1 LNIDSTHITLTFLP
15 EHTQFAED
23 FFRVYDLISQDF
35 VLKSEIHELKD
46 PKNRTCRFCN
56 FSYPKVTFNKKAHT
70 IPEFLGNTGSL
81 SDFECDTC
89 NKHFGKLEN
98 QLSNFIGAAITLN
111 RTKGKKKIPNSPSY
125 DKKIIAKKTNFLN
138 AKTAIEF
145 GSTENSPEKITFDEE
160 TNQYSVEFITQPFIP
175 YDVYKALLKLALGLL
190 PETDLKEFE
199 LAFQL
204 LQDTK
209 NRRFVKSEALSMQ
222 IHNLSAPFTYTGI
235 FLFKKRDI
243 TSDEPPLSLVL
254 FYGQFM
260 YQIFIPF
267 SWNYMKL
274 TNTKKISCP
283 LLPPILTEKDVTK
296 FHFTF
301 ETERLD
307 SLESRTRTQYIK
319 LTPSDRDVKRVA
331 LDPLTKK
338 EVKDHVFNPHT
349 IVKFMIIDDENF
361 SVPISPD

>member
-1 LNIDSTHITLTFLP
+1 MNIDSTHITLTFLP

-23 FFRVYDLISQDF
+23 FFKVYDLISHDF
-35 VLKSEIHELKD
+35 ALKSEIRELKA
-46 PKNRTCRFCN
+46 PTNRTCRFCN
-56 FSYPKVTFNKKAHT
+56 LSYPKVTFNKKAHT

-98 QLSNFIGAAITLN
+98 QLSNFIGPAITLN

-125 DKKIIAKKTNFLN
+125 DKKVIAKKINFLN

-145 GSTENSPEKITFDEE
+145 GSTENSPEKITFDEKN
-160 TNQYSVEFITQPFIP
+160 NQYNVEFVTQPFIP

-190 PETDLKEFE
+190 PETDLKEYE

-222 IHNLSAPFTYTGI
+222 IHNLSTPFTYTGI

-243 TSDEPPLSLVL
+243 SFAELL
-254 FYGQFM
+254 F
-260 YQIFIPF
+260 P
-267 SWNYMKL
+267 
-274 TNTKKISCP
+274 
-283 LLPPILTEKDVTK
+283 
-296 FHFTF
+296 
-301 ETERLD
+301 
-307 SLESRTRTQYIK
+307 
-319 LTPSDRDVKRVA
+319 
-331 LDPLTKK
+331 
-338 EVKDHVFNPHT
+338 
-349 IVKFMIIDDENF
+349 
-361 SVPISPD
+361 